1 MQLKNINKSYH
12 IKKRKLHILRDINAI
27 FEKGRFYAIMGR
39 SGSGKSTLINI
50 LGMLDDYDEGEYIF
64 NNLNVK
70 MLSENEKA
78 RIRALEIGFVFQ
90 SFYLN
95 NNLTALENVLL
106 PTYINKNVEK
116 CKRNSIAIILLKKMG
131 LKDRINHKPY
141 ELSGGE
147 QQRVAIARA
156 LVNNPSV
163 IIADEPTGNL
173 DEKNGVSVLEVLKKV
188 AKDKLVII
196 VTHNQA
202 QIEPFITR
210 RIRLHD
216 GEVVADEVIERD
228 VRDWY
233 QY

>member
-1 MQLKNINKSYH
+1 
-12 IKKRKLHILRDINAI
+12 
-27 FEKGRFYAIMGR
+27 
-39 SGSGKSTLINI
+39 
-50 LGMLDDYDEGEYIF
+50 
-64 NNLNVK
+64 

-173 DEKNGVSVLEVLKKV
+173 DSKSEKEIFELLKMIAVSGKT
-188 AKDKLVII
+188 VIV
-196 VTHNQA
+196 VTHNQLIKQYCDVLYIIDDGKLVEENYE
-202 QIEPFITR
+202 QI
-210 RIRLHD
+210 
-216 GEVVADEVIERD
+216 
-228 VRDWY
+228 
-233 QY
+233 

>member
-173 DEKNGVSVLEVLKKV
+173 DSKSEKEIFGLLKMIAVSGKT
-188 AKDKLVII
+188 VIV
-196 VTHNQA
+196 VTHNQLIKQYCDVLYIIDDGKLVEENYE
-202 QIEPFITR
+202 QI
-210 RIRLHD
+210 
-216 GEVVADEVIERD
+216 
-228 VRDWY
+228 
-233 QY
+233 